1 MEIKNNSVVSIHY
14 TLKNEKGEVLDS
26 SEGNQPLKYLQGS
39 GQIITGLENTL
50 AGKTAGA
57 KLKVVVEPEDGY
69 GPRNDE
75 AVQEVP
81 KAAFEGIENLKAG
94 MQLEAQTDHGPVPIV
109 VTDVG
114 EETVTVDGNH
124 PLAGERLHFDVQ
136 IEEVRAATEEE
147 IEHGHAH

>member
-14 TLKNEKGEVLDS
+14 TLKNENGEVLDS
-26 SEGNQPLKYLQGS
+26 SEGNQPLTYLQGS
-39 GQIITGLENTL
+39 GQIITGLEDTL
-50 AGKTAGA
+50 AGKAAGA
-57 KLKVVVEPEDGY
+57 KLTVVVEPEDGY

-81 KAAFEGIENLKAG
+81 KAAFEGIEELKVG

-114 EETVTVDGNH
+114 DETVTVDGNH
-124 PLAGERLHFDVQ
+124 PLAGERLHFDVEV
-136 IEEVRAATEEE
+136 EEVRAATEEE

>member
-39 GQIITGLENTL
+39 GQIITGLEDTL
-50 AGKTAGA
+50 AGKAAGA
-57 KLKVVVEPEDGY
+57 KLTVVVEPEDAY

-81 KAAFEGIENLKAG
+81 KAAFDGIEELKVG

-124 PLAGERLHFDVQ
+124 PLAGERLHFDVE